1 LIHLLNT
8 KEYKQVKDEWKVI
21 TLFIGANNV
30 CVLCTPPVTR
40 LPDLSDAEV
49 FENDIRL
56 VLERLRTEVGKS
68 FINLVGLFN
77 VNNMNLFHMKYS
89 NKLGLERV

>member
-1 LIHLLNT
+1 M
-8 KEYKQVKDEWKVI
+8 I

-40 LPDLSDAEV
+40 LPDLSDADI